1 MIFLLEKIEQLEDCQ
16 EKLDQ
21 AYNEMKE
28 LKERVEESK
37 GTSSEAGSPADKRIQ
52 NQLDQMSQMMSMMKE
67 HQVRMSVVQQ
77 QNPFSTVNSTSQ
89 DNFSACSMNNS
100 EQETKQK
107 VAELESRNIDL
118 LQTNS
123 EMSKQV
129 VSLQKKIE

>member
-1 MIFLLEKIEQLEDCQ
+1 
-16 EKLDQ
+16 
-21 AYNEMKE
+21 
-28 LKERVEESK
+28 
-37 GTSSEAGSPADKRIQ
+37 
-52 NQLDQMSQMMSMMKE
+52 MKE

-118 LQTNS
+118 L
-123 EMSKQV
+123 
-129 VSLQKKIE
+129 